1 MDGGIRYFDILFLKC
16 GNIGYV
22 LWAMSVVTLAMIV
35 KQLAV
40 MRRGKILPDAVL
52 SKTRSLFAE
61 RRYREAMDL
70 AAGDSSVLGR
80 ILYSALAQSPRGVGS
95 MNRAVED
102 TAEKETARLLREVE
116 WLNLLGNIG
125 PMLGLMGTV
134 WGMMVAF
141 FTIVEK
147 GGIREPKDIAGAI
160 GIKLVCT
167 LLGLVVAIPAL
178 SVYGILRN
186 RIEILSADALAVCQ
200 ELIGSVA
207 TGKDALPPS
216 TGEQRQAAA
225 AG

>member
-1 MDGGIRYFDILFLKC
+1 MSGGISYFDIMFLKC

-35 KQLAV
+35 KQLAA
-40 MRRGKILPDAVL
+40 MRRGRILPDAIL
-52 SKTRSLFAE
+52 SQTRSLFAE
-61 RRYREAMDL
+61 KRYREAMDL
-70 AAGDSSVLGR
+70 TAADPSLLGR
-80 ILYSALAQSPRGVGS
+80 ILYSALVQSPRGVS
-95 MNRAVED
+95 TMNRAVEE
-102 TAEKETARLLREVE
+102 TAEGETARLLREVE

-186 RIEILSADALAVCQ
+186 RIEILSADAVAVCR
-200 ELIGSVA
+200 ELIGSIA
-207 TGKDALPPS
+207 MGKDAPPPS
-216 TGEQRQAAA
+216 TGEQRQGAT